1 MNRWLASER
10 DGTPELF
17 DLLDGARTLFAGW
30 VDQLANGDTRSPTTH
45 GCSRPA
51 TQSRFRDTE
60 SAVTDGPPEEPAAV
74 LPDSEPEGSSPP
86 RRRYRSSTLTS
97 IWTCSPTVPGV
108 TELVATDLPID
119 ATAGQDIDLELDFD
133 LDEPGAELEDEQGAI
148 DLTSEIDA
156 EERAL
161 DAGGDRTLFDLF
173 IAEARG
179 HVATLRRELT
189 RLHINPSLRPSQD
202 SMLAAHTLGGISL
215 TVDQGEISALAKA
228 LEHALNRCDAR
239 GEPPEADQ
247 SALLNNAASALEAQ
261 VAAIG
266 DGTAAAPAPDLIAQL
281 DRLFE
286 TMPAVRTDGASGA
299 RTSGDTVRP
308 AFRAGCRGRGD
319 RTGMAR
325 RGIARGGCRARRPWI
340 FRERCSREQGRR
352 TRSARRSSA
361 RHWLTQDEDD
371 LEPA

>member
-1 MNRWLASER
+1 LRTGAEAAPFGADIDFDPWTSIDLWTALPSECRASPNWWQPTCR
-10 DGTPELF
+10 STRLR
-17 DLLDGARTLFAGW
+17 ART
-30 VDQLANGDTRSPTTH
+30 
-45 GCSRPA
+45 
-51 TQSRFRDTE
+51 
-60 SAVTDGPPEEPAAV
+60 
-74 LPDSEPEGSSPP
+74 
-86 RRRYRSSTLTS
+86 STSNSTS
-97 IWTCSPTVPGV
+97 IWTNRVRSWK
-108 TELVATDLPID
+108 TEH
-119 ATAGQDIDLELDFD
+119 
-133 LDEPGAELEDEQGAI
+133 GAI

-266 DGTAAAPAPDLIAQL
+266 DGAAAAPAPDLIAQL
-281 DRLFE
+281 DRLFVNDV
-286 TMPAVRTDGASGA
+286 PAVRTDGTSGA
-299 RTSGDTVRP
+299 RTSGHTVRP
-308 AFRAGCRGRGD
+308 AFRAGRLEAGATD
-319 RTGMAR
+319 LEWHEEASPE
-325 RGIARGGCRARRPWI
+325 AAAEPA
-340 FRERCSREQGRR
+340 F
-352 TRSARRSSA
+352 RSARSRS
-361 RHWLTQDEDD
+361 RRTPVCTKKL
-371 LEPA
+371 